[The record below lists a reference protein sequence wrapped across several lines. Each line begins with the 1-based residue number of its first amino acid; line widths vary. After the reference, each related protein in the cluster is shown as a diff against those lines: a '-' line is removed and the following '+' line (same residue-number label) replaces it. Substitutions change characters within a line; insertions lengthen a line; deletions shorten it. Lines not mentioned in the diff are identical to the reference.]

1 MSQTETSY
9 GGDVQRDNGSG
20 PGTFDSVGEL
30 YHLYR
35 ERLFAFV
42 LQRTQGN
49 EEVAEDIVQE
59 TFLGALNGLARFRG
73 NSQLYT
79 WLCSIATNKI
89 RDYYRMQARETEPHD
104 HYWLERA
111 EGGHA
116 PTELS
121 EEGQHVETGETH
133 HTVRQAM
140 DMLRGDYKEVLS
152 LKYFEGLEVS
162 EISQAMNRSEKS
174 VEGLLSRARKALRLS
189 LAGR

>member
-1 MSQTETSY
+1 MSRTETSY
-9 GGDVQRDNGSG
+9 GGDAQPDNGSG

-42 LQRTQGN
+42 LQRAQGD

-59 TFLGALNGLARFRG
+59 TFLGALNGLRRFRG
-73 NSQLYT
+73 DSQLYT

-89 RDYYRMQARETEPHD
+89 RDYYRMQAREAEPHEP
-104 HYWLERA
+104 YGPERA
-111 EGGHA
+111 EGGHE
-116 PTELS
+116 PTEPS
-121 EEGQHVETGETH
+121 EEGQLVETRETR

-162 EISQAMNRSEKS
+162 EISRAMNRSEKS

>member
-9 GGDVQRDNGSG
+9 GGDVQPDNGSG
-20 PGTFDSVGEL
+20 PGTLDSVGEL

-42 LQRTQGN
+42 LQRMQGD

-73 NSQLYT
+73 DSQLYT

-89 RDYYRMQARETEPHD
+89 RDYYRVQAREAGPHE

-111 EGGHA
+111 EGGHE
-116 PTELS
+116 PTEPS

-162 EISQAMNRSEKS
+162 EISRTMNRSEKS